1 MVALMG
7 RAASRPALAN
17 MVATGASACKATG
30 NLAIQGYL
38 MALQAEYGADF
49 FDCGKEP
56 LFTGF
61 VCGHSSLI
69 ELEQAHQFREP
80 GASHMSL

>member
-1 MVALMG
+1 MVASG
-7 RAASRPALAN
+7 
-17 MVATGASACKATG
+17 TSAGKPTG

-38 MALQAEYGADF
+38 MPLQAEYGADF
-49 FDCGKEP
+49 FDGCKEP
-56 LFTGF
+56 FFTGF